1 MIKNCKKFTKLNAVF
16 AKKFKFT
23 EFFMKNAEFLC
34 EFLKKFTAYKAT
46 LCKAMQI
53 FTKNSQKG

>member
-1 MIKNCKKFTKLNAVF
+1 MIKNYKKFTKLNAVF

-34 EFLKKFTAYKAT
+34 EFHKKA
-46 LCKAMQI
+46 
-53 FTKNSQKG
+53 KND